1 MITAKSKKFDIADEK
16 FCSELR
22 KDQKS
27 KKCSKRDSINS
38 HCDQETFQCTILQKA
53 SKSGCI
59 NKTKFIINQIM
70 DAREKHQ
77 KNMYFCKY

>member
-1 MITAKSKKFDIADEK
+1 MITAKSKKIDIADEK

-27 KKCSKRDSINS
+27 KKCSKRENIIS
-38 HCDQETFQCTILQKA
+38 HCDQGTFQCTILQKA

>member
-1 MITAKSKKFDIADEK
+1 MFEFADEN
-16 FCSELR
+16 FCSELK

-27 KKCSKRDSINS
+27 KKYSIRESIIS
-38 HCDQETFQCTILQKA
+38 HCDQESFRCTILQKA

-77 KNMYFCKY
+77 KNMYYCKY